1 MHILR
6 INNLQIRNIRNHEFS
21 EFEFHPLINIFWG
34 LNGAG
39 KTSVLE
45 AIAIAGL
52 SKSFLPITDSII
64 LKKDSNDYS
73 IKITS
78 TNDLHLPYFVNISFS
93 KSNKK
98 TISNSYS
105 DNLYPKDIIGELPIV
120 VLSPDLK
127 EITFGSPQSRRDLMD
142 RILSQSSKIYL
153 DNWLKLKKILKQRS
167 TMLLNY
173 AKYKTMDLQLFEVWT
188 NYLVDVSAEI
198 IFRRSE
204 FIQQFSKHFKD
215 IYFNLSANTEIV
227 DIKYRAFDIKNL
239 TSKELIQQQLNETAQ
254 KYKEDELRRGVNLF
268 GPQRD
273 DLKFLIN
280 SGIAKDYASQGQ
292 HKSLLIAIKFAEFQ
306 FLKQVLNETPVVILD
321 DIFSELDSERIEQ
334 VLKLVQLHKAQTFIS
349 VNYIEF
355 LKRIEFNSEY
365 KLFHIV
371 NGKYVK
377 GNSNE

>member
-1 MHILR
+1 MR

-39 KTSVLE
+39 KTSILE
-45 AIAIAGL
+45 SITIAGL
-52 SKSFLPITDSII
+52 SKSFLPVTDSVI
-64 LKKDSNDYS
+64 LKKDSSDYS
-73 IKITS
+73 IKLTS
-78 TNDLHLPYFVNISFS
+78 TNDLTLPYFVNIIFS
-93 KSNKK
+93 KSSKK

-105 DNLYPKDIIGELPIV
+105 DNLYPKDIIGELPVV

-127 EITFGSPQSRRDLMD
+127 EITFGSPQARRDLMD

-153 DNWLKLKKILKQRS
+153 DYWLKLRKILKQRS
-167 TMLLNY
+167 TMLLHY
-173 AKYKTMDLQLFEVWT
+173 AKYRTIDFQLFDVWT
-188 NYLVDVSAEI
+188 NYLIEVSSEI

-204 FIQQFSKHFKD
+204 FVHQFSKYFKD
-215 IYFNLSANTEIV
+215 IYHTLSANTESV

-239 TSKELIQQQLNETAQ
+239 ATKELIHSQLIETAQ
-254 KYKEDELRRGVNLF
+254 KYREDELRRGVNLF

-306 FLKQVLNETPVVILD
+306 FLKQILNETPIIILD

-334 VLKLVQLHKAQTFIS
+334 VLVLVRQNKAQTFIS
-349 VNYIEF
+349 VNYIQF
-355 LKRIEFNSEY
+355 LEMMELNNEY
-365 KLFHIV
+365 KLFNIV
-371 NGKYVK
+371 NGKYTK
-377 GNSNE
+377 GSTNE

>member
-1 MHILR
+1 MR

-39 KTSVLE
+39 KTSILE
-45 AIAIAGL
+45 SIAIGGL

-64 LKKDSNDYS
+64 LRKDSSEYS

-78 TNDLHLPYFVNISFS
+78 TNDLSLPYFVNILFS
-93 KSNKK
+93 KSSKK

-127 EITFGSPQSRRDLMD
+127 EITFGSPQARRDLMD

-173 AKYKTMDLQLFEVWT
+173 TKYHTIDLQLYDLWT
-188 NYLVDVSAEI
+188 NYLIEISSEI

-204 FIQQFSKHFKD
+204 FVQQFSEYFKD
-215 IYFNLSANTEIV
+215 IYHTLSANSESV

-239 TSKELIQQQLNETAQ
+239 ASKEIIQQQLIETAQ
-254 KYKEDELRRGVNLF
+254 KYREDELRRGVNLF

-280 SGIAKDYASQGQ
+280 CGIAKDYASQGQ

-306 FLKQVLNETPVVILD
+306 FLKQILNETPVIILD

-334 VLKLVQLHKAQTFIS
+334 VLNLVKQHKAQTFIS

-355 LKRIEFNSEY
+355 LKRIELNNEY
-365 KLFHIV
+365 KLFNIV
-371 NGKYVK
+371 NGKYTE
-377 GNSNE
+377 GNTYEQ

>member
-1 MHILR
+1 MR

-39 KTSVLE
+39 KTSILE
-45 AIAIAGL
+45 SIAIAGL

-64 LKKDSNDYS
+64 LRKDSSEYS

-78 TNDLHLPYFVNISFS
+78 TNDLTLPYFVNISFV
-93 KSNKK
+93 KSSKK

-127 EITFGSPQSRRDLMD
+127 EITFGSPQARRDLMD

-173 AKYKTMDLQLFEVWT
+173 AKYHTIDLQLYDVWT
-188 NYLVDVSAEI
+188 NYLIEISSEI

-204 FIQQFSKHFKD
+204 FVQQFSKYFKD
-215 IYFNLSANTEIV
+215 IYYTLSANNENV

-239 TSKELIQQQLNETAQ
+239 TTKELIHSQLIETAH
-254 KYKEDELRRGVNLF
+254 KYREDELRRGVNLF

-306 FLKQVLNETPVVILD
+306 FLKQILNETPVVILD

-334 VLKLVQLHKAQTFIS
+334 VLHLVKQHKAQTFIS

-355 LKRIEFNSEY
+355 LKRIELNNEY
-365 KLFHIV
+365 KLFNII
-371 NGKYVK
+371 NGKYIK
-377 GNSNE
+377 GNIDE